1 MIKLRLP
8 AARTAAALAVV
19 GMLTLSAAG
28 CAGQVS
34 STAPADAQSHE
45 PIGPEPELRAPGAPQ
60 IHLRWRSCAGEPS
73 MDRTVEPRS
82 GFALLSHLDTFRPV
96 AAVSCAEEQQRR
108 PDGGLDGVAV
118 EDRADEV
125 AALSAALRLPDQ
137 FYEPGPSEQSVAV
150 EEAPG
155 HMCTLD
161 GYAEPRLVLLDAQGR
176 WVRPGIPRNDCGKPR
191 AEVDAAMDK
200 LRWTRVATRVLHEIE
215 SAEAAAS
222 GCSQVSTDMV
232 WFTGLFPPSRQADP
246 GPLPDD
252 AAAVRLCL
260 YRVPASEQGSEKPQG
275 GFVSGGSLP
284 AGRWAAVKREI
295 QASRPATPC
304 TTPTDRFAM
313 LATPQGDIYVELDGC
328 RRLLAWGVLPGDET
342 SFEVLRQA
350 SAALPALLT
359 KP

>member
-19 GMLTLSAAG
+19 GMLALAAG

-34 STAPADAQSHE
+34 ATAPVDAQSHE
-45 PIGPEPELRAPGAPQ
+45 PVGPEPELRASGAPQ

-82 GFALLSHLDTFRPV
+82 GFALLSHLDTFHPV

-125 AALSAALRLPDQ
+125 AALSAALRLPDE

-155 HMCTLD
+155 HLCTLD
-161 GYAEPRLVLLDAQGR
+161 GYVEPRLVLLDAQGR

-200 LRWTRVATRVLHEIE
+200 LRWTRVATRVLQEIE

-232 WFTGLFPPSRQADP
+232 WFTGLFPPSRQAVP
-246 GPLPDD
+246 GPLADD
-252 AAAVRLCL
+252 AAVVRLCL
-260 YRVPASEQGSEKPQG
+260 YEVPASEQGSEKPQS
-275 GFVSGGSLP
+275 GFVSGGVLP
-284 AGRWAAVKREI
+284 PGRWAAVKREL
-295 QASRPATPC
+295 QASRPAAPC
-304 TTPTDRFAM
+304 TTPASRFAL
-313 LATPQGDIYVELDGC
+313 LAGHPQGDIFVELDGC
-328 RRLLAWGVLPGDET
+328 RRLLASATLPGDET

-350 SAALPALLT
+350 SATLPALLT